1 MRDLQ
6 AKFETLQQ
14 IPTRLLA
21 SLPTPVERCDK
32 IAQLAGC
39 EQVWIKRDDLSAT
52 PYGGNKIRKLEF
64 LLGDALDKGRR
75 TVFTCGAI
83 GSNHCL
89 ATAVYATQ
97 AGLNTRIWHFPQP
110 PNAHVVKN
118 CLAVA
123 SAGARMR
130 CGPRWT
136 LPFALAF
143 ERLTAARRGIYYIP
157 GGGSSPLGTLG
168 YVNAALEIEGQ
179 IASGELPPPE
189 VVVVPVGTGG
199 TLVGLKV
206 GFELAGRSL
215 QLVGVRV
222 IDKIVAN
229 QAAMNRLASGVTRLL
244 AKHGVQV
251 KSGSVSFG
259 LDHSQ
264 FGAGY
269 GVPTKA
275 ATAAVEIAH
284 AEAGIYL
291 DDTYT
296 GKTMAAILAAG
307 FRGKRVLFVNT
318 LNSRPVSELISTTEL
333 PKGYGKYLPAEASR
347 ECAE

>member
-1 MRDLQ
+1 MRHLQ
-6 AKFETLQQ
+6 AKFQSLR
-14 IPTRLLA
+14 RLPVRKLA
-21 SLPTPVERCDK
+21 SLPTPIERCDP
-32 IAQLAGC
+32 IAKRAGC
-39 EQVWIKRDDLSAT
+39 DQVWIKRDDLTGT

-64 LLGDALDKGRR
+64 LLGDALERGSN

-89 ATAVYATQ
+89 ATSVYAAE
-97 AGLNTRIWHFPQP
+97 AGLKTRIRHFPQP
-110 PNAHVVKN
+110 PSAHVVHN

-123 SAGARMR
+123 STGARMS

-136 LPFALAF
+136 LPFSLAWQ
-143 ERLTAARRGIYYIP
+143 RLTATPRGIYYIP

-168 YVNAALEIEGQ
+168 YVNAALEIEAQ
-179 IASGELPPPE
+179 IQSGELPPPQ

-206 GFELAGRSL
+206 GFELAGRTL

-229 QAAMNRLASGVTRLL
+229 QAAMNSLMRRVVRLL
-244 AKHGVQV
+244 ARYDVSV
-251 KSGSVSFG
+251 DSETVSFG
-259 LDHSQ
+259 LEHSQ

-269 GVPTKA
+269 GVKTDA
-275 ATAAVEIAH
+275 ATAAVDLARD
-284 AEAGIYL
+284 EAGINL

-296 GKTMAAILAAG
+296 GKAMAAILAKG

-318 LNSRPVSELISTTEL
+318 LNSRPVSDLISTTEL
-333 PKGYGKYLPAEASR
+333 PKGYGKYLPGEAIS